1 MSRKQIGV
9 AIAAIIGILILVYGG
24 RSYAFARS
32 HESTDNAQV
41 DGRILPVLAK
51 VGGYVQKV
59 DVRENEP
66 VASGALIVAVDE
78 AEYRDRL
85 TQAEADLQA
94 AVAAVGANG
103 STGQAQAQVATA
115 SGQRSALNA
124 QITAARSTA
133 ARMDADLARAED
145 LAKQQIISRAQLDA
159 ARAQAEA
166 ARANVTALEEQA
178 GAASASITSAE
189 AGVRL
194 AQARLKSATAVRD
207 FAALQLQ
214 YARVYAPESGIVSR
228 KQVEVGQLVQ
238 AGQPLLWI
246 VADSGVWITANF
258 KETQLAGV
266 RPGQPA
272 EVEVDAYPGCKLEAS
287 VLSISSATGAKFA
300 LLPPDN
306 ATGNFTKVVQ
316 RIPVRL
322 GVDKNGCGADR
333 PLRPGM
339 SVTAHVKT
347 RR

>member
-1 MSRKQIGV
+1 MSRKQIGLSIV
-9 AIAAIIGILILVYGG
+9 VTVGVLILFYGG
-24 RSYAFARS
+24 RSFAYSRS

-51 VGGYVQKV
+51 VGGYVQTV
-59 DVRENEP
+59 QAHENEP
-66 VASGALIVAVDE
+66 IAAGALIVGIDE

-85 TQAEADLQA
+85 TQAEAELQ
-94 AVAAVGANG
+94 VAMASFGANG
-103 STGQAQAQVATA
+103 STGQSQAQVMTA
-115 SGQRSALNA
+115 SSTRSALNA
-124 QITAARSTA
+124 QIRAARATAARA
-133 ARMDADLARAED
+133 DADLARAED
-145 LAKQQIISRAQLDA
+145 LAKQHIISQAQLDA
-159 ARAQAEA
+159 ARSLAEA
-166 ARANVTALEEQA
+166 GKANVLAIEEQA
-178 GAASASITSAE
+178 GAAGASITSAE

-194 AQARLKSATAVRD
+194 AQARLKSAQAQRD

-214 YARVYAPESGIVSR
+214 YARIMAPEAGVVSR

-258 KETQLAGV
+258 KETQLATMK
-266 RPGQPA
+266 PGQPA
-272 EVEVDAYPGCKLEAS
+272 EVDVDAYPGCRLSGK

-316 RIPVRL
+316 RIPVRVQ
-322 GVDKNGCGADR
+322 VDKLGCGADR

-339 SVTAHVKT
+339 SATAHVT
-347 RR
+347 TGN